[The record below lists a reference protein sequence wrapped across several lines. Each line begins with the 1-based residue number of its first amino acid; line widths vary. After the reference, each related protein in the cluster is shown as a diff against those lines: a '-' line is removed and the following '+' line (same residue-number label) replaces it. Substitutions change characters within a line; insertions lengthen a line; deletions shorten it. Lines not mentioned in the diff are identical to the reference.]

1 MLDLWCL
8 PFLANPFRSQSKT
21 NQGGH
26 AMKWNNTS
34 VATDIQPTFL
44 DDTTGAGI
52 SGILGG
58 FQNTGVGFGI

>member
-1 MLDLWCL
+1 
-8 PFLANPFRSQSKT
+8 
-21 NQGGH
+21 
-26 AMKWNNTS
+26 MKWNNTS